1 MNLSTY
7 SLRPIRRKASDSDD
21 EYPLPIQTYATLKDK
36 QLKEMLQQYGL
47 PVNGS
52 RAIWEQRHQ
61 RYDLVSMPQ
70 TSVFLSFVQR
80 WVMLHNSNLDR
91 SLANR
96 KSKAELRK
104 DLKKWEDEMPKKK
117 KTVIHDVLDYQVRYV
132 MFQVAFRLFEAIEP
146 AKR

>member
-1 MNLSTY
+1 MILSTY
-7 SLRPIRRKASDSDD
+7 SLRPRRKASDSDD

-47 PVNGS
+47 PVNGG

-70 TSVFLSFVQR
+70 TSVSLSSVQS

-96 KSKAELRK
+96 KSKVELRK
-104 DLKKWEDEMPKKK
+104 DLKKWEDEMLKKK
-117 KTVIHDVLDYQVRYV
+117 KTVIHDVLGYQVR
-132 MFQVAFRLFEAIEP
+132 
-146 AKR
+146 